1 MDTPRFAHSVITSL
15 WKYTKP
21 FIEKP
26 PVTPQ
31 EWEQMVNGLLEL
43 QKTVLKDNPK
53 EYEEKLYCGIA
64 ADLTEFVRAS
74 GADPQAERYFD

>member
-26 PVTPQ
+26 PASPD
-31 EWEQMVNGLLEL
+31 EWSQLVSGLSEL
-43 QKTVLKDNPK
+43 RHNVLGEDPK
-53 EYEEKLYCGIA
+53 EYEEKLFCGLA

-74 GADPQAERYFD
+74 AADPQAERYFD